1 MMHGGW
7 RRQTAL
13 GIYRWLRHYR
23 YIQLHI
29 TTRALVLVGGYRET
43 RAAMKMD
50 TGGLPIAIR
59 SGAGSPALSRM
70 FDISAIPPRLVA
82 RDAPPLSTAPPRRT
96 KIWEFNSNLHCSI
109 IGTCLSTGEL
119 RQTLKKLGVASSDCS
134 DHELHGIA
142 VSLAGRQDNAARQL
156 NKALDHRHKLAVSQF
171 AKATS
176 EDELRTLWVQAVRR
190 GEIPGAYWATLTH
203 PATTQAIVREAFGEV
218 HMLSHL
224 VGSANRADIQRLC
237 QLESEKTDLQAKLD
251 RQQLA
256 LHHAVVTRDVQIS
269 ELRQALMQGIVS
281 RPADSQSDE
290 PGECAALRGLIT
302 DLEGRLA
309 AATRRR
315 DALDDR
321 LAAAQAEIARERSAR
336 LAAERDCETLRRELD
351 AVEAS
356 LLPECPATRSEALPA
371 PRLDD
376 ITLLYVGGR
385 PHQIAHLR
393 SVVERVGGTFLYH
406 DGGVESHQT
415 LLPGLT
421 SRADLVLFP
430 VDCISHDAALTVK
443 SLCRQGGKRF
453 IPLRSASVA
462 SLLTALQGPEVAS
475 LSDVAA

>member
-1 MMHGGW
+1 
-7 RRQTAL
+7 
-13 GIYRWLRHYR
+13 
-23 YIQLHI
+23 
-29 TTRALVLVGGYRET
+29 
-43 RAAMKMD
+43 MD

-70 FDISAIPPRLVA
+70 FDISSIPPRLVA
-82 RDAPPLSTAPPRRT
+82 RDAPPLPTAPPRRT

-119 RQTLKKLGVASSDCS
+119 RQTLKKLGVASQDCS

-237 QLESEKTDLQAKLD
+237 QLESEKTDLQAKLE

-256 LHHAVVTRDVQIS
+256 LHHAVVTRDGTIS

-281 RPADSQSDE
+281 RPADSQSDA
-290 PGECAALRGLIT
+290 PGDSAALRGLIT

-309 AATRRR
+309 AAARRR
-315 DALDDR
+315 TALDDR

-336 LAAERDCETLRRELD
+336 VTAERDRDMLRRELD
-351 AVEAS
+351 AARGIAVARIPSDNFGDAGAS
-356 LLPECPATRSEALPA
+356 PGRHHAALCRRA
-371 PRLDD
+371 AAL
-376 ITLLYVGGR
+376 R
-385 PHQIAHLR
+385 PPTSAR
-393 SVVERVGGTFLYH
+393 VERVGGTFLNH

-415 LLPGLT
+415 
-421 SRADLVLFP
+421 
-430 VDCISHDAALTVK
+430 
-443 SLCRQGGKRF
+443 
-453 IPLRSASVA
+453 SASPA
-462 SLLTALQGPEVAS
+462 
-475 LSDVAA
+475 

>member
-1 MMHGGW
+1 MPAVRPRNPVACRSLGSSAIASIFIPPVLSFVMHGG
-7 RRQTAL
+7 RRQQTAL

-82 RDAPPLSTAPPRRT
+82 RDAPPLPTAPPRRT

-119 RQTLKKLGVASSDCS
+119 RQTLKKLGVASQDCS

-203 PATTQAIVREAFGEV
+203 PATTQALVREAFGEV

-224 VGSANRADIQRLC
+224 
-237 QLESEKTDLQAKLD
+237 
-251 RQQLA
+251 
-256 LHHAVVTRDVQIS
+256 
-269 ELRQALMQGIVS
+269 
-281 RPADSQSDE
+281 
-290 PGECAALRGLIT
+290 
-302 DLEGRLA
+302 
-309 AATRRR
+309 
-315 DALDDR
+315 
-321 LAAAQAEIARERSAR
+321 
-336 LAAERDCETLRRELD
+336 
-351 AVEAS
+351 
-356 LLPECPATRSEALPA
+356 
-371 PRLDD
+371 
-376 ITLLYVGGR
+376 
-385 PHQIAHLR
+385 
-393 SVVERVGGTFLYH
+393 
-406 DGGVESHQT
+406 
-415 LLPGLT
+415 
-421 SRADLVLFP
+421 
-430 VDCISHDAALTVK
+430 
-443 SLCRQGGKRF
+443 
-453 IPLRSASVA
+453 
-462 SLLTALQGPEVAS
+462 
-475 LSDVAA
+475 